1 MAVAAPFATVAD
13 VEARWRTL
21 SESEKL
27 RAIVLIDD
35 ASDKIQTTCSSWE
48 DASEATL
55 RRITCAMVKRAMATP
70 SAVDGADVTS
80 IQQGA
85 GPYQA
90 TVQFSNPSGD
100 LYLTKAE
107 KFDLGCGKQKA
118 FEVDLLATREGS

>member
-1 MAVAAPFATVAD
+1 MAVAAPFATVSD
-13 VEARWRTL
+13 LEVRWRTL
-21 SESEKL
+21 TADEKA
-27 RAIVLIDD
+27 RAQVLIDD
-35 ASDKIQTTCSSWE
+35 ASDKITTTCPGWV
-48 DASEATL
+48 DASETTL

-80 IQQGA
+80 LQQGA

-100 LYLTKAE
+100 LYLTRAE

-118 FEVDLLATREGS
+118 SEADLLATREGS

>member
-1 MAVAAPFATVAD
+1 MAVEAPFATVSD
-13 VEARWRTL
+13 LEARWRTL
-21 SESEKL
+21 TADEKA
-27 RAIVLIDD
+27 RAQVLIDD
-35 ASDKIQTTCSSWE
+35 ASDKITTTCTGWV

-70 SAVDGADVTS
+70 AGADGADVS
-80 IQQGA
+80 SLQQGA

-107 KFDLGCGKQKA
+107 KVDLGDGKQHA
-118 FEVDLLATREGS
+118 FEVDLLADRSVT